1 MSFFDDF
8 YGITLSLLCLLIFY
22 ICFQALIEHK
32 KIHLVHETG
41 FGILVWFLLGFI
53 LKISGYQ
60 ITFSGQEFFQ
70 IMLPPIIFSGGY
82 TLKNKSFFSNF
93 GYISLFAVLGTLISF
108 ALILLLTIGF
118 LNQGMITDLNNN
130 TIDLTAKDILYF
142 SATVCS
148 SDTIAAL
155 ALISSKTYPKLFSV
169 VVGEGLLNDAVSLIL
184 FNSISKIVNFNGEA
198 QLSSTTFWSLI
209 FYFIKSL
216 VISILIGLVVG
227 LAATY
232 ITKVYRSLM
241 QDPVKVNIFLL
252 AIGYSS
258 YCLGEIAGVSSVISM
273 LASGIVMN
281 HYMKHNMEEESLKTT
296 TVTISTISSI
306 TESILFIY
314 LGLSSWS
321 YIGDKSKISY
331 SFIILGF
338 LITLIARFG
347 CIYIASL
354 IAIILTKKKWGLNK
368 FELLIIWFSGLIRGA
383 VAFALIINV
392 ENQLNPAVTSTI
404 LFIVFFTTII
414 LGGFM
419 QSFKKKTTQTMD
431 SSLKVKENNLLL
443 QGIEIEKRK
452 LKTVYNASIFRLL
465 EDGFLK
471 SKFIFDYPNKQ
482 KLFKEEKNRSLQQK
496 IEEYDQLKQQIEQYK
511 QQKEITNSSSQNK
524 LDQSQQNGINNLMLT
539 QVNECKQ
546 NYILEL
552 TDNNKIPTNFQN
564 KEEMD
569 KYQTENW
576 L

>member
-1 MSFFDDF
+1 
-8 YGITLSLLCLLIFY
+8 
-22 ICFQALIEHK
+22 
-32 KIHLVHETG
+32 
-41 FGILVWFLLGFI
+41 
-53 LKISGYQ
+53 
-60 ITFSGQEFFQ
+60 
-70 IMLPPIIFSGGY
+70 MLPPIIFSGGY
-82 TLKNKSFFSNF
+82 TLQNKNFFSNF
-93 GYISLFAVLGTLISF
+93 GYISLYAIFGTLIGF
-108 ALILLLTIGF
+108 AVILLLTIAF

-130 TIDLTAKDILYF
+130 TINLTAKDILYF
-142 SATVCS
+142 SATMCS

-184 FNSISKIVNFNGEA
+184 FNSISKIVNSNGEA

-216 VISILIGLVVG
+216 VLSILIGIFVG
-227 LAATY
+227 LFATY
-232 ITKVYRSLM
+232 ITKVYRPLM

-252 AIGYSS
+252 AIGYMS

-273 LASGIVMN
+273 LGSGIVMN

-331 SFIILGF
+331 SFILLGF
-338 LITLIARFG
+338 LMTLIARFG
-347 CIYIASL
+347 CIYITSL
-354 IAIILTKKKWGLNK
+354 IAKTIMKIKWGLNK
-368 FELLIIWFSGLIRGA
+368 YELLIIWFSGLIRGA

-392 ENQLNPAVTSTI
+392 ENQLNPVVTSTV
-404 LFIVFFTTII
+404 LFIVFFTTIL

-419 QSFKKKTTQTMD
+419 QSFIKKTTQTMEN
-431 SSLKVKENNLLL
+431 SLKVKENNLVLL
-443 QGIEIEKRK
+443 GIEIEKRK

-482 KLFKEEKNRSLQQK
+482 KIFKEEKKKRLQQR
-496 IEEYDQLKQQIEQYK
+496 IEEYNQLKLSIQQYK
-511 QQKEITNSSSQNK
+511 QQNEIVKSNQNN
-524 LDQSQQNGINNLMLT
+524 LDQSLQNGINNLMLT
-539 QVNECKQ
+539 QAKECGQ
-546 NYILEL
+546 NYNVEFADNYKIST
-552 TDNNKIPTNFQN
+552 TDTQN
-564 KEEMD
+564 KQEID
-569 KYQTENW
+569 QYQIENK